1 MTEAS
6 EAVKGCKIK
15 EMSSTAK
22 GLKGYKMDEVISI
35 MAVCSHSV
43 FMLKQKAAIL
53 YTNKV
58 SIEAARTKVAGVEK
72 TSSSESCGQFL
83 QSVETCKLVYHY

>member
-53 YTNKV
+53 YTNKRFQQRPPGRRWLGSRKPRV
-58 SIEAARTKVAGVEK
+58 QNPVD
-72 TSSSESCGQFL
+72 SSSS
-83 QSVETCKLVYHY
+83 